1 MDVENVIVCVSNMCK
16 ARLSIAPFLCGI
28 IGDIIRIHFKAIQGA
43 KKVLIETWRQG
54 QKDRA
59 KIGL

>member
-1 MDVENVIVCVSNMCK
+1 MDVEYVIVCVSNMCK
-16 ARLSIAPFLCGI
+16 ARLTIAPFLCGI
-28 IGDIIRIHFKAIQGA
+28 IGDNIRIHFKAIQGA
-43 KKVLIETWRQG
+43 KKGLIDTWRQG

>member
-1 MDVENVIVCVSNMCK
+1 MDVKYVIVCVSNMCK
-16 ARLSIAPFLCGI
+16 ARPSIAPFLCVRMC
-28 IGDIIRIHFKAIQGA
+28 DIIRIHFKAIQGA
-43 KKVLIETWRQG
+43 KKGLIETWRQG